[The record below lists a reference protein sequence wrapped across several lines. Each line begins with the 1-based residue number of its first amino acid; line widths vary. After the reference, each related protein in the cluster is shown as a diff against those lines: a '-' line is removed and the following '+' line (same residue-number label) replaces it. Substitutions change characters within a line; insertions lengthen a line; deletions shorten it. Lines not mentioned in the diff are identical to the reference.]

1 LARHEND
8 FEAAAEAT
16 VDVDELL
23 GALRR
28 TAGAKAGGRS
38 RAIANCLSGGD
49 GWRDAAAELGG
60 AFAALGEAAGLTSGK
75 DK

>member
-1 LARHEND
+1 MARHEND
-8 FEAAAEAT
+8 FEAAAETT

-28 TAGAKAGGRS
+28 SAGGKAVSRS
-38 RAIANCLSGGD
+38 KAIANCLSAGE
-49 GWRDAAAELGG
+49 GWRDSATELGG
-60 AFAALGEAAGLTSGK
+60 AFAALARPAGLTGGK

>member
-8 FEAAAEAT
+8 FEAAAETT

-28 TAGAKAGGRS
+28 TAGAKAGTRS
-38 RAIANCLSGGD
+38 KAIANCLSAGE
-49 GWRDAAAELGG
+49 GWRDSATELGG
-60 AFAALGEAAGLTSGK
+60 AFAAYGEVTGLTGGK
-75 DK
+75 DR